1 MDKKTQTIFFVVVG
15 IVFIVFIILF
25 IDSLSGNK
33 KDSNDIVPDQ
43 VNVFDKDTTNKI
55 YKNKVK
61 AYNDLDEEIEK
72 EKVKEGVNVDLGKV
86 FSSEKK
92 SQVEIDEPQEP
103 ERKTETDKG
112 TVNPVKPKSQIK
124 RKVFENTVK
133 SEPISSNSKVA
144 FNNEPTS
151 DFGIY
156 TVKKKSVEGAAQEPK
171 ASQNNFY
178 PAYFEEDTKIKD
190 NSPVVLILRS
200 DALLEGISFKKNA
213 TLYGYASDAGNYF
226 DISITSVKNTDG
238 KSYHVNN
245 LVIYNEKYGRGI
257 AHEGKLDNSVKESA
271 DETANDLGA
280 NMPVSTSA
288 TEQIGVNVATRAVGR
303 TIQNL
308 SKARQPEISIRHGY
322 KLYVKSE

>member
-25 IDSLSGNK
+25 IDSISENK
-33 KDSNDIVPDQ
+33 KDSNDIVPNE
-43 VNVFDKDTTNKI
+43 VNVFDKDSTNKI

-61 AYNDLDEEIEK
+61 AYNDLDEEREK
-72 EKVKEGVNVDLGKV
+72 EKVKEGVNVDLGKI
-86 FSSEKK
+86 FTSERKTEQEIEE
-92 SQVEIDEPQEP
+92 SQEL
-103 ERKTETDKG
+103 ERKTETEKQ
-112 TVNPVKPKSQIK
+112 VVSSPKPQTFT
-124 RKVFENTVK
+124 RKKAFENTVK
-133 SEPISSNSKVA
+133 T
-144 FNNEPTS
+144 EPTGSNDMGGVNNDPAS

-156 TVKKKSVEGAAQEPK
+156 SVKKKSVEQGAQESK
-171 ASQNNFY
+171 ATQNNFY

-288 TEQIGVNVATRAVGR
+288 TEQVGVNVATRAVGR

-322 KLYVKSE
+322 KIFVKSE